1 MPERRNF
8 KRKSSL
14 RDSRLIII
22 AAEGEET
29 EKKYFEGLKENYE
42 NPRVHVEVLDRLE
55 ASSDPAKVL
64 RRLDKFRSDYNL
76 RRDYD
81 ELWLVIDVDRWGN
94 QKLSLVSQQCVQKH
108 YRLAVSNPSFEIWL
122 ILHVHSLDAYS
133 PEIQAELIA
142 NKKEGKRTRLEQE
155 LLALLGSYNKTNPD
169 MNYFAPQVFDA
180 ISNARNADKN
190 LENRWPNGLGTR
202 VYLLVEEIVP
212 SQES

>member
-169 MNYFAPQVFDA
+169 MNYFAPRVFDA

-202 VYLLVEEIVP
+202 VYLLAEEIVP